1 MPGADEPPEGVI
13 RVRAENPSPLT
24 LDGTNTYVVGRWVV
38 DPGPDDPGHLGR
50 VLAAAGGELEGIVL
64 THGHPDH
71 GEGAD
76 SLAGRAG
83 FTGAVARPAE
93 GERIGP
99 FKAMATPGH
108 APEHVCLILGG
119 HICFTGDT
127 VLGEGSVFVAPRDG
141 ATGRS
146 SLGAYLDSLRRLR
159 ALDLRVLCPGHGPF
173 VHDPAARLDEY
184 LAHRLSRERA
194 LLEALDAGARTVEE
208 MLEAAWGDVPDGL
221 HGAAALTLEAHLE
234 KLREEGRV
242 PADLTVGSIP
252 RGTIG

>member
-71 GEGAD
+71 AGGAE
-76 SLAGRAG
+76 SLADRAG
-83 FTGAVARPAE
+83 FTGAVARPTE

-99 FKAMATPGH
+99 FEAMATPGH

-127 VLGEGSVFVAPRDG
+127 VLGEGSVFVAPGEG
-141 ATGRS
+141 AARRS

-159 ALDLRVLCPGHGPF
+159 ALPLSVICPGHGPF

-184 LAHRLSRERA
+184 VEHRLARERA
-194 LLEALDAGARTVEE
+194 LLEALHAGARTVEE

-242 PADLTVGSIP
+242 PADLPAT
-252 RGTIG
+252 RR